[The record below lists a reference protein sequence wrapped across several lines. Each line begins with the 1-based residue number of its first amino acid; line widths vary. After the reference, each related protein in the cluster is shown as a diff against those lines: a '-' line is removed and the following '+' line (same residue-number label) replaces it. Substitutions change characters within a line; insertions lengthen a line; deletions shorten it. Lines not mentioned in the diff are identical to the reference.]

1 MNNFKKFVEKIP
13 LLKKSFTR
21 FALSGASSFA
31 IDVTLF
37 QIFCFLFGKFV
48 GNVSYVFFAG
58 ICARIFSALYNHA
71 INYRF
76 VFNGKRNY
84 QQSATRYFLL
94 AVVQGF
100 CSSVLT
106 TGLFNFVQCD
116 LELFVKIP
124 VDIFLFFISY
134 TIQKKF
140 VY

>member
-1 MNNFKKFVEKIP
+1 MNDFKKFVEKIP
-13 LLKKSFTR
+13 LLKKSFMR

-37 QIFCFLFGKFV
+37 QIFCFLFRDFV
-48 GNVSYVFFAG
+48 GNVSYVFFSG
-58 ICARIFSALYNHA
+58 IVARIFSALYNHA
-71 INYRF
+71 INYHF

-84 QQSATRYFLL
+84 RQSATRYFLL
-94 AVVQGF
+94 AVAQGF

-106 TGLFNFVQCD
+106 TGLFNIIQCE

-124 VDIFLFFISY
+124 VDVLLFFVSY
-134 TIQKKF
+134 FIQKKF